1 MIHSIVYSHWDE
13 TDVKYKKKTNN
24 SVLTHFASEQYLCII
39 GPSNGSAS
47 LTDSPSLDPM
57 NEKTSGKQRNFTPDA
72 AAS

>member
-1 MIHSIVYSHWDE
+1 MRND
-13 TDVKYKKKTNN
+13 
-24 SVLTHFASEQYLCII
+24 VLTDFASEQYLCII

-57 NEKTSGKQRNFTPDA
+57 NEKTSGKQRNFTPAA